1 MKLSSLE
8 TTPNPNCMKLN
19 LDEQV
24 VETPLS
30 LRRGQVENVPDAIK
44 QLLNIQGVREAFLA
58 NDFITLTR
66 QGNADWQPIL
76 AEAAQLLGVTAD
88 ANPQLLKQSDSEPTL
103 AQTSTFGEVEIAVL
117 VFRGIPVQVRAIGAE
132 AQTRV
137 SLPER
142 FNDALQRALQATGAN
157 YVQERQW
164 EPYPPRNG
172 QPEEVAKMV
181 ADEIASLIDPE
192 ELKRTEA
199 AITNTPLEVKPTTA
213 QPEDSLAQ
221 LSDSNWK
228 TRLKAIQTLEVNSDT
243 FSALVNALNDE
254 KAAIRR
260 WAAAL
265 LGASAMSEAVDFLGE
280 AVLSD
285 PSVVVRRTAGDALS
299 DLGDP
304 RATSVMSKALADS
317 SKLVRWRAAR
327 FLNETGDETAIE
339 ALKQAIARESE
350 FDVELEM
357 KAALERIVSGGD
369 RSLPMWMRLSQSD

>member
-30 LRRGQVENVPDAIK
+30 LQRGQVENVPDAVK

-88 ANPQLLKQSDSEPTL
+88 ADPQLLKRSDSEPTS
-103 AQTSTFGEVEIAVL
+103 AQTGTLGEVEVAVL

-137 SLPER
+137 SLPDR
-142 FNDALQRALQATGAN
+142 FSDVLQRVLQATGAN

-181 ADEIASLIDPE
+181 VDEIASLIDPE
-192 ELKRTEA
+192 ELRRIEA
-199 AITNTPLEVKPTTA
+199 AITDTPLKAKPAA
-213 QPEDSLAQ
+213 QPENSLAQ
-221 LSDSNWK
+221 LSDTDWK

-243 FSALVNALNDE
+243 FPALVNALNDE
-254 KAAIRR
+254 KTAIRR

-265 LGASAMSEAVDFLGE
+265 LGASAMSEAVDFLGK

-304 RATSVMSKALADS
+304 RATAIMGKALADS

-339 ALKQAIARESE
+339 ALEQAIARESE

-357 KAALERIVSGGD
+357 KAALERITSGGD

>member
-58 NDFITLTR
+58 NNFITLTR

-88 ANPQLLKQSDSEPTL
+88 ADPKLLKRSDSEPTS
-103 AQTSTFGEVEIAVL
+103 AQTSTLGEVEIAVL

-137 SLPER
+137 SLPDR
-142 FNDALQRALQATGAN
+142 FNDALQRVLQATGAN

-192 ELKRTEA
+192 ELKRREA
-199 AITNTPLEVKPTTA
+199 AITNTPLEAKPVA

-228 TRLKAIQTLEVNSDT
+228 TRLKAIQTLEVNTDT
-243 FSALVNALNDE
+243 FPALVNALNDE
-254 KAAIRR
+254 LAAIRR

-265 LGASAMSEAVDFLGE
+265 LGASAMSEAVDFLGK

-304 RATSVMSKALADS
+304 RATAVMGKALADP

-339 ALKQAIARESE
+339 ALKQAIACESE

-357 KAALERIVSGGD
+357 KAALERITSGGD

>member
-88 ANPQLLKQSDSEPTL
+88 ADPQLKQSSEPTS
-103 AQTSTFGEVEIAVL
+103 AQTNTFGEVEIAVL

-142 FNDALQRALQATGAN
+142 FSDALQRVLQATGAN

-181 ADEIASLIDPE
+181 ADEIASLVDPE
-192 ELKRTEA
+192 ELKRREA
-199 AITNTPLEVKPTTA
+199 AIIDTPLEKKPVV
-213 QPEDSLAQ
+213 QPENSLAQ
-221 LSDSNWK
+221 LSDSDWK
-228 TRLKAIQTLEVNSDT
+228 IRLKAIQTLEVNSDT
-243 FSALVNALNDE
+243 FPALVNALNDE
-254 KAAIRR
+254 LAAIRR

-304 RATSVMSKALADS
+304 RATTTMGKALADP

>member
-30 LRRGQVENVPDAIK
+30 LQRGQVENVPDAIK

-88 ANPQLLKQSDSEPTL
+88 ADPQLLKRSDSEPTS

-137 SLPER
+137 SLPDR

-181 ADEIASLIDPE
+181 ADEIASLVDPE
-192 ELKRTEA
+192 ELKRREA
-199 AITNTPLEVKPTTA
+199 AITNTPLEAKPAA
-213 QPEDSLAQ
+213 QPENLLAQ

-228 TRLKAIQTLEVNSDT
+228 TRLKTIQTLEVNSDT
-243 FSALVNALNDE
+243 FPALVNALNDE
-254 KAAIRR
+254 QAVIRR

-265 LGASAMSEAVDFLGE
+265 LGASAMSEAVDFLGK
-280 AVLSD
+280 ALLSD
-285 PSVVVRRTAGDALS
+285 PSIVVRRTAGDALS

-304 RATSVMSKALADS
+304 RATTVMCKALTDS

-327 FLNETGDETAIE
+327 FLNETGDETAVE
-339 ALKQAIARESE
+339 GLKQAIACESE

-357 KAALERIVSGGD
+357 KAALERITSGGD

>member
-88 ANPQLLKQSDSEPTL
+88 ADPQLLKRSNSEPTS

-142 FNDALQRALQATGAN
+142 FNDALQRVLQATGAN

-164 EPYPPRNG
+164 EPYSPRNG

-192 ELKRTEA
+192 ELKRREA
-199 AITNTPLEVKPTTA
+199 AITDTPLEAKPAA

-243 FSALVNALNDE
+243 FPALVNALNDE
-254 KAAIRR
+254 LAAIRR

-304 RATSVMSKALADS
+304 RATAVMGKALADP

-357 KAALERIVSGGD
+357 KAALERITSGGE

>member
-44 QLLNIQGVREAFLA
+44 QLLDIEGVREAFLA

-66 QGNADWQPIL
+66 QSHADWQPIL

-88 ANPQLLKQSDSEPTL
+88 ADPQLLKRSDSEPTS
-103 AQTSTFGEVEIAVL
+103 AQIGTLGEVEVAVL

-137 SLPER
+137 SLPDR
-142 FNDALQRALQATGAN
+142 FSDVLQRVLQATGAN

-181 ADEIASLIDPE
+181 VDEIASLVDPE
-192 ELKRTEA
+192 ELRRIEA
-199 AITNTPLEVKPTTA
+199 AITNTPLEAKPAA
-213 QPEDSLAQ
+213 QPENSAQ

-243 FSALVNALNDE
+243 FPALVDALNDE
-254 KAAIRR
+254 KTAIRR

-265 LGASAMSEAVDFLGE
+265 LGASTMSEAVDFLGK

-285 PSVVVRRTAGDALS
+285 SSVVVRRTAGDALS

-304 RATSVMSKALADS
+304 RATAVMCKALADP

-327 FLNETGDETAIE
+327 FLNETGNETAIE
-339 ALKQAIARESE
+339 ALKQAITRESE

-357 KAALERIVSGGD
+357 KAALERIASGGD